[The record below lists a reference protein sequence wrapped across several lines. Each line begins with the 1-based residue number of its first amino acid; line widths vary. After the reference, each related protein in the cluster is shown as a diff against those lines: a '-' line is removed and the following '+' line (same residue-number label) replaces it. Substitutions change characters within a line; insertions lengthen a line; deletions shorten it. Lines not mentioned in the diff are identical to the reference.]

1 MNSET
6 SETLV
11 STLSCDMSMLSK
23 KEIESYLDQTNHE
36 LRDITLELRNII
48 AEIAPDATEVMH
60 SRGMTYYHTGRGGP
74 VSAGICQII
83 IERDHI
89 RLAFIHGSFLPEP
102 RGLFEGSSKYKR
114 YIRIY
119 SYEDAPW
126 DYLKDLTTASSRFD
140 PYTLSMK

>member
-1 MNSET
+1 
-6 SETLV
+6 
-11 STLSCDMSMLSK
+11 MLST
-23 KEIESYLDQTNHE
+23 KEVEFYLEQVNSE
-36 LRDITLELRNII
+36 LRDIVLELRNIVVSL
-48 AEIAPDATEVMH
+48 APDATEVMH

-83 IERDHI
+83 VQRDHV

-102 RGLFEGSSKYKR
+102 RGLFEGSSRYKR

-126 DYLKDLTTASSRFD
+126 DYLKDLITASSHFD
-140 PYTLSMK
+140 PYTLSMRP